1 MVVVEAWLEA
11 VVEAAVILVMA
22 DVESAKSCLAAFA
35 GCYSLRG
42 MLLLT
47 APTLLS

>member
-22 DVESAKSCLAAFA
+22 DVESAKSCLAFA

-42 MLLLT
+42 MLLLA